1 MFLFLFVLHPFRIKY
16 EVIISKPYV
25 AHMGGVTLFVNK
37 RYIWVGWVG
46 KARFL
51 ALNNYLMVSMRVSA
65 IILSHQTSTGTS
77 STISSLRELKKNG
90 IFDRIF
96 FP

>member
-1 MFLFLFVLHPFRIKY
+1 MFLFVLHPFRIKY
-16 EVIISKPYV
+16 GVIISKPYV
-25 AHMGGVTLFVNK
+25 AHMGGVTLFVNN
-37 RYIWVGWVG
+37 RYTWVGWVG
-46 KARFL
+46 KERFL